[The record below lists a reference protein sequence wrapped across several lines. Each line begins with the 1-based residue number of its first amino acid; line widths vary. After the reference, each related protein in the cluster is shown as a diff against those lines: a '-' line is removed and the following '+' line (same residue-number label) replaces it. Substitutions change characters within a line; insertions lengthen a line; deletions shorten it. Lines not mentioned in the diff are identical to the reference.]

1 MLGRLPW
8 VDIAKGLGIILV
20 VIAHTRL
27 PSQEV
32 RWWIN
37 SFHMPLFFVVAGLC
51 YDETRYSN
59 LWKYLAR
66 KSRALVYPYVTL
78 SLIVLGL
85 FATLY
90 VGSDSKLSVS
100 SLFGNMLRG
109 GTFGAFWFITVLL
122 EVELSY
128 AILASLVRPS
138 LARLMLVFVVA
149 VVGAYVIPSHL
160 PYFFDAACV
169 AVFFYGTGHF
179 MRGRVLDW
187 TQESRSWRWFAVVAG
202 VSIALQVFLL
212 LVFYRYKAG
221 FASRDFKEPMFY
233 FALALL
239 GTAFLVSASILFDR
253 CGRWI
258 RLVENWIASPLQ
270 FIGRNTIV
278 VLALHNA
285 LGAIRN
291 SWCSPPQN
299 LNAIVG
305 QGVEFGLLALF
316 MWLFS
321 GPLHCVI
328 AWPKFKEDK

>member
-1 MLGRLPW
+1 MLDRLPW

-32 RWWIN
+32 SWWIN
-37 SFHMPLFFVVAGLC
+37 SFHMPLFFVLAGLC
-51 YDETRYSN
+51 YDETRYPN
-59 LWKYLAR
+59 LLKYLVR
-66 KSRALVYPYVTL
+66 KTQALVYPYFTL

-90 VGSDSKLSVS
+90 VGSDPKLSVS

-128 AILASLVRPS
+128 AVLVSLVRHS
-138 LARLMLVFVVA
+138 LARLTLVFGVA
-149 VVGAYVIPSHL
+149 VVGAYVIPFHL
-160 PYFFDAACV
+160 PYFLDAACV

-179 MRGRVLDW
+179 MRGRVLKW
-187 TQESRSWRWFAVVAG
+187 TQEPRNCFWFAVVAV

-212 LVFYRYKAG
+212 LVLYRYKAG
-221 FASRDFKEPMFY
+221 FASRDFKEPMLY
-233 FALALL
+233 LALALL

-253 CGRWI
+253 CGRQI
-258 RLVENWIASPLQ
+258 LFVENWIASPLQ